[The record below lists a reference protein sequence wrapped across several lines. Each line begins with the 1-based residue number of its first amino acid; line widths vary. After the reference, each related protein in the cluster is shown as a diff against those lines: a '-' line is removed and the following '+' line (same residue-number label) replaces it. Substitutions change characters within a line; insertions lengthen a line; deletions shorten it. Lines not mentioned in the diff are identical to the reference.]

1 MLLYFNSIAFG
12 ILYLLY
18 NIELFNMENV
28 LLISVSHFILTLSKM
43 ISLSQEIRSVSYMSK
58 NIVAYQALLRN
69 LNNFPVCIQETFGNR
84 LQIK

>member
-1 MLLYFNSIAFG
+1 MLLYFNSIACG

-69 LNNFPVCIQETFGNR
+69 FNNFPVCIQETFGNR

>member
-1 MLLYFNSIAFG
+1 MLLYFNSIACG

-58 NIVAYQALLRN
+58 NIVAYQALLSN